1 MKDVVSINADGT
13 KGPSFYWKDGKLI
26 QRQKKEKIDNVF
38 WAMMNKKGE
47 FRHGY
52 LHVFKEGVESDF
64 WGESYD
70 DKNHWNPEGWK
81 AVKVK
86 LTKVK

>member
-1 MKDVVSINADGT
+1 MKDIVSVNEDGT
-13 KGPSFYWKDGKLI
+13 KGPSFYWKGGKLV
-26 QRQKKEKIDNVF
+26 QRVKKEKITNEF
-38 WAMMNKKGE
+38 WAMMDKKGE

-64 WGESYD
+64 FGESYGKD
-70 DKNHWNPEGWK
+70 SWNPEGWK

-86 LTKVK
+86 LTRVK